1 MKIVKKNMPCQNKID
16 LAAEGQ
22 VFYFFYKKLI
32 FMHIETI
39 DLLVAADRSG
49 QQVDT
54 AFLLAHI
61 FLR

>member
-1 MKIVKKNMPCQNKID
+1 MPCQNKID